1 MSDDPMTN
9 PGSSGEPEG
18 EGAQPSMPP
27 IGQQN
32 PPGLGGT
39 APAPQEPVPPVPYA
53 QWAPGAQEPSQQAPF
68 GDRPAQG
75 GASQSQPYLQQ
86 PPMPQQAGIPPQ
98 GPGGFQPAPPAQQ
111 SGVPQQPG
119 MLQQAAPQQPPVP
132 PMPNAPYG
140 QPAQALQAGAA
151 AQQAATPPQALTSAQ
166 PTGRAPYAQQQG
178 YPQPGF
184 QGSQPPTQPFGQ
196 QVPGAPLPPGG
207 AVPPAPMM
215 PPAGG
220 TGGALG
226 KKGIAGYIVIALLLI
241 LMLVFGLKG
250 CADVKRSAE
259 APIDVPIID
268 PEPAPDPGPAHGGD
282 STEKLMTG
290 QFPAGYEFNLFEEM
304 RLGPW
309 RIQYQGVTPNAMGVV
324 ESSPESGMTC
334 ALVRVQVAYEGDVA
348 EGEDYYDALDIT
360 YILKDGTEIEFWQ
373 SRNLT
378 PHNLLAFEN
387 YVLKPGE
394 ARTGE
399 FIFDVPLDSVPDK
412 VRFTLVGGE
421 SKEFP
426 LPTSL
431 D

>member
-9 PGSSGEPEG
+9 PGGSGEPEG
-18 EGAQPSMPP
+18 EGPQSSMPP

-32 PPGLGGT
+32 PPGLADA
-39 APAPQEPVPPVPYA
+39 APAPQEPLPPVPYA
-53 QWAPGAQEPSQQAPF
+53 QQAAGTQASPYGAP
-68 GDRPAQG
+68 PAQ
-75 GASQSQPYLQQ
+75 ATPPPYLQQ
-86 PPMPQQAGIPPQ
+86 PPMPQQGGVPPQ
-98 GPGGFQPAPPAQQ
+98 GPPAFQPVPP
-111 SGVPQQPG
+111 VQQPG
-119 MLQQAAPQQPPVP
+119 MPQQADMPQQAAPQQPPVP
-132 PMPNAPYG
+132 PMPNTPYG
-140 QPAQALQAGAA
+140 QPAQAPQAGAT
-151 AQQAATPPQALTSAQ
+151 AQQPAVPPHVRASA
-166 PTGRAPYAQQQG
+166 PPAGGPPYVHQQG

-196 QVPGAPLPPGG
+196 QMPGAPLPPGG

-215 PPAGG
+215 PPADG

-226 KKGIAGYIVIALLLI
+226 KKGVAGYIVIALLLI
-241 LMLVFGLKG
+241 LMLAFGLKG
-250 CADVKRSAE
+250 CADVKQSVE

-268 PEPAPDPGPAHGGD
+268 PEPAPDPGPSQDGD
-282 STEKLMTG
+282 SREKLMTG

-324 ESSPESGMTC
+324 ESSLESGMTC
-334 ALVRVQVAYEGDVA
+334 ALVRVQVAYEGEVA

-360 YILKDGTEIEFWQ
+360 YVLKDGTEIEFWQ
-373 SRNLT
+373 SRNLA
-378 PHNLLAFEN
+378 PHDLLAFEN

-394 ARTGE
+394 ARSGE